1 MTTATYVRARVNIL
15 ECSILDP
22 HRTARYAYT
31 RGKVQYPM
39 AIPVLD
45 ISWVQLRTLGP
56 EQPRLFSL
64 LSSEATPFLARCA
77 QMSFIFDAST
87 SLFYFIQVNVSRSS
101 QYSILP
107 KFH

>member
-45 ISWVQLRTLGP
+45 IS
-56 EQPRLFSL
+56 
-64 LSSEATPFLARCA
+64 
-77 QMSFIFDAST
+77 
-87 SLFYFIQVNVSRSS
+87 
-101 QYSILP
+101 
-107 KFH
+107 